1 MTSREQRLRRIIVDS
16 IEIVKVLHQD
26 CWSGDHKCSLCRI
39 LSGYYTDKRGKPFPP
54 KRLITY
60 NGITDTISGWAR
72 RIGIKQQSL
81 SIRLNQYKWP
91 LERALTQ
98 TKKYYRAS

>member
-1 MTSREQRLRRIIVDS
+1 MSAIEQRLRRIIIDS
-16 IEIVKVLHQD
+16 IEIAKVLHRD

-39 LSGYYTDKRGKPFPP
+39 LSKYYVEKGRPFPK

-60 NGITDTISGWAR
+60 NGITDTITGWAK

-81 SIRLNQYKWP
+81 SIRLNKYKWP
-91 LERALTQ
+91 LERALAP
-98 TKKYYRAS
+98 TKKYYRAT